1 MVRFLKRQEHYSS
14 KMLPPL
20 SGLRRINMKLISL
33 KCPECSSNLQ
43 IEEGRDK
50 CFCQY
55 CGAEISLNDYYS
67 SHIYRK
73 VDEARIKEAEYKKEV
88 RVKQAEID
96 KEVRLKE
103 LEVEARRTKS
113 SIIRVVVKL
122 IAFAILVIVAAIFD
136 VVGSTNYDLRGL
148 ANTAALIL
156 VMAPIVL
163 IFLFLSEKK

>member
-1 MVRFLKRQEHYSS
+1 
-14 KMLPPL
+14 
-20 SGLRRINMKLISL
+20 MKLISL
-33 KCPECSSNLQ
+33 KCPECNANLQ

-50 CFCQY
+50 YFCQY

-73 VDEARIKEAEYKKEV
+73 VDEARIKEAEYKREV

-103 LEVEARRTKS
+103 LEIEARRTKS
-113 SIIRVVVKL
+113 SIVRVVVKL

-136 VVGSTNYDLRGL
+136 VVGSMNHDLRGL

-156 VMAPIVL
+156 IMAPVVL

>member
-1 MVRFLKRQEHYSS
+1 
-14 KMLPPL
+14 
-20 SGLRRINMKLISL
+20 MKLISL

-55 CGAEISLNDYYS
+55 CGAEITINDYSS

-88 RVKQAEID
+88 R
-96 KEVRLKE
+96 LKE

-113 SIIRVVVKL
+113 NIVRVVVKL

-136 VVGSTNYDLRGL
+136 VVGNTNQDLRGL

-156 VMAPIVL
+156 VMVPIVL

>member
-1 MVRFLKRQEHYSS
+1 
-14 KMLPPL
+14 
-20 SGLRRINMKLISL
+20 MKLISL

-88 RVKQAEID
+88 RVLTRALSFCLEGEDNEIPLYKTD
-96 KEVRLKE
+96 R
-103 LEVEARRTKS
+103 
-113 SIIRVVVKL
+113 
-122 IAFAILVIVAAIFD
+122 IFIN
-136 VVGSTNYDLRGL
+136 VW
-148 ANTAALIL
+148 TAL
-156 VMAPIVL
+156 
-163 IFLFLSEKK
+163 

>member
-1 MVRFLKRQEHYSS
+1 
-14 KMLPPL
+14 
-20 SGLRRINMKLISL
+20 MKLISL

-43 IEEGRDK
+43 IEEGYDK

-103 LEVEARRTKS
+103 LEVEARLRFVYLIYLVVILYMKIKNRT
-113 SIIRVVVKL
+113 R
-122 IAFAILVIVAAIFD
+122 
-136 VVGSTNYDLRGL
+136 R
-148 ANTAALIL
+148 
-156 VMAPIVL
+156 
-163 IFLFLSEKK
+163 

>member
-1 MVRFLKRQEHYSS
+1 MTKRAS
-14 KMLPPL
+14 K
-20 SGLRRINMKLISL
+20 R
-33 KCPECSSNLQ
+33 
-43 IEEGRDK
+43 
-50 CFCQY
+50 
-55 CGAEISLNDYYS
+55 LNT
-67 SHIYRK
+67 R
-73 VDEARIKEAEYKKEV
+73 KEV

-113 SIIRVVVKL
+113 NIVRVVVKL

-136 VVGSTNYDLRGL
+136 VVGNTNQDLRGL

-156 VMAPIVL
+156 VMVPIVL

>member
-1 MVRFLKRQEHYSS
+1 
-14 KMLPPL
+14 
-20 SGLRRINMKLISL
+20 MKLISL
-33 KCPECSSNLQ
+33 KCPECNANLQ

-55 CGAEISLNDYYS
+55 CGAEISVNDYYS

-103 LEVEARRTKS
+103 LEVEARRSKS

-122 IAFAILVIVAAIFD
+122 IAFAILVIIAAIFD
-136 VVGSTNYDLRGL
+136 VVGSMNRELRGL

-156 VMAPIVL
+156 VVAPIVL

>member
-1 MVRFLKRQEHYSS
+1 
-14 KMLPPL
+14 
-20 SGLRRINMKLISL
+20 MKLISL

-55 CGAEISLNDYYS
+55 CGAEITINDYSS

-113 SIIRVVVKL
+113 NLVRVVVKL

-136 VVGSTNYDLRGL
+136 VVGNTNQDLRGL

-156 VMAPIVL
+156 VMVPIVL

>member
-1 MVRFLKRQEHYSS
+1 
-14 KMLPPL
+14 
-20 SGLRRINMKLISL
+20 MKLISL

-55 CGAEISLNDYYS
+55 CGAEITINDYSS

-73 VDEARIKEAEYKKEV
+73 VDEARIKEEYKKEV

-113 SIIRVVVKL
+113 NIVRVVVKL

-136 VVGSTNYDLRGL
+136 VVGNTNQDLRGL

-156 VMAPIVL
+156 VMVPIVL

>member
-1 MVRFLKRQEHYSS
+1 
-14 KMLPPL
+14 
-20 SGLRRINMKLISL
+20 MKLISL

-88 RVKQAEID
+88 R
-96 KEVRLKE
+96 LKE

-113 SIIRVVVKL
+113 SIVRVVVKL

-136 VVGSTNYDLRGL
+136 VVGSTNFDLRGL

>member
-1 MVRFLKRQEHYSS
+1 
-14 KMLPPL
+14 
-20 SGLRRINMKLISL
+20 MKLISL

-73 VDEARIKEAEYKKEV
+73 VDEARIKEAE
-88 RVKQAEID
+88 QAEID

-113 SIIRVVVKL
+113 SIVRVVVKL

-136 VVGSTNYDLRGL
+136 VVGSTNFDLRGL

>member
-1 MVRFLKRQEHYSS
+1 
-14 KMLPPL
+14 
-20 SGLRRINMKLISL
+20 MKLISL

-96 KEVRLKE
+96 KEVSSYISYGTYSLNLFVFKRKE
-103 LEVEARRTKS
+103 ITPHKGLRKFYVGS
-113 SIIRVVVKL
+113 YF
-122 IAFAILVIVAAIFD
+122 FAIF
-136 VVGSTNYDLRGL
+136 T
-148 ANTAALIL
+148 
-156 VMAPIVL
+156 APIMKGGIL
-163 IFLFLSEKK
+163 YAKNE